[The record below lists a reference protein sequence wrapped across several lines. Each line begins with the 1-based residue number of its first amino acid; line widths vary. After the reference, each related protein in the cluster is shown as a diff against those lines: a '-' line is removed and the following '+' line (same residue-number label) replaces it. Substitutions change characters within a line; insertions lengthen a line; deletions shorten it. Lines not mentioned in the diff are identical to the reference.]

1 MLSLIIS
8 PMRSTNS
15 LESNNDGEG
24 ETMNATKMVYL
35 LLFAVLLSYPP
46 VIKAGEDPTTAPG
59 YYPKEYITM
68 KNPLPFDLTSLRE
81 GRKVYAGHCEVCHGV
96 YGDGKGNAAVI
107 GKYKP
112 MPRDFTDN
120 NIMSRKSD
128 GMLYYSVSKGVHG
141 TQMFA
146 REEIMSPDQR
156 WAVIHYLRT
165 FIKGEEKGK

>member
-1 MLSLIIS
+1 
-8 PMRSTNS
+8 
-15 LESNNDGEG
+15 
-24 ETMNATKMVYL
+24 MNATKMMYL

-59 YYPKEYITM
+59 YYPKEYINM

-81 GRKVYAGHCEVCHGV
+81 GRKVYTGQCEVCHGV
-96 YGDGKGNAAVI
+96 YGDGKGNAALI

-141 TQMFA
+141 TRMFA

-156 WAVIHYLRT
+156 WAVIHYIRT
-165 FIKGEEKGK
+165 FIKGEKKEK